1 MQLPKKI
8 LTVATAAVLAA
19 NGILAG
25 GILTSY
31 ADDSTRYE
39 FEDGTFTG
47 TQTENAA
54 ASGGSYIFFE
64 NTGQTATATV
74 PVDSEG
80 MYDVY
85 IGYNAQYGD
94 KIEYLIVD
102 GINQGNV
109 SMAGTAVDEIAEVK
123 AGTVRLT
130 AGDHQIGVECSWSWV
145 NVDYVRIE
153 PAVLPEVYAT
163 DASCSDPEATPE
175 TQKLMEFLSSVY
187 GEHVIS
193 GQQEFYGES
202 RDDEFN
208 YIENLTGE
216 LPVIR
221 GFDFGETCP
230 LFSWDAGTTGRIISW
245 VNDTGG
251 IATASWHVNV
261 PISMDSYTPGQ
272 TMAFDQT
279 TYSEKTDFV
288 TANVMVE
295 GTKEYEFFE
304 EAVANLAAELQK
316 IQDAG
321 VPLLFRPF
329 HEAEGNGGADGA
341 GAWFWWSKEGA
352 EVYVE
357 LYQYLYNKLTQ
368 EYGLHN
374 LIWEF
379 NSYTYSDESAQF
391 YPGRDY
397 IDIIGYDKYNANSGV
412 PNESAISST
421 FYSLI
426 SMYDNT
432 KMIAMM
438 ENDTIPSVENM
449 TAEGAYWLYFMPWYD
464 QHLMSPQYNDP
475 DTLTEIYQ
483 SELVITLDEFKE
495 MYADFQP
502 SGTTVS
508 RPTTTTGETTARV
521 TTTTATVPTITDGI
535 AADIKKSGQ
544 NYVISFD
551 QAIGDTVVLILDAA
565 SNVFFANGCVGI
577 SVNVGGTDYWVS
589 YQWEYTG
596 NDEVTVDLNTP
607 FNITY
612 NNGSDEVEDEALA
625 AQIIAAAQEQTSG
638 EVQMWWAND
647 GEGEAVPP
655 SNVTLIGAY
664 IPLGTDVTT
673 TEAEGTTTQED
684 TTTTEVET
692 TTTEAV
698 ETTTNEEETTTEPV
712 TEPSTVGTE
721 ETTTAIVETTTV
733 TEPVQTTTE
742 PGDPVSTLCGDVN
755 LDGNVN
761 MADVILLSKAAI
773 NIVDLS
779 PTAEANGDCNADRT
793 TDGNDANILLRFNVQ
808 LVDRLP
814 YTE

>member
-1 MQLPKKI
+1 MI
-8 LTVATAAVLAA
+8 
-19 NGILAG
+19 
-25 GILTSY
+25 
-31 ADDSTRYE
+31 
-39 FEDGTFTG
+39 
-47 TQTENAA
+47 QT
-54 ASGGSYIFFE
+54 
-64 NTGQTATATV
+64 
-74 PVDSEG
+74 
-80 MYDVY
+80 
-85 IGYNAQYGD
+85 
-94 KIEYLIVD
+94 
-102 GINQGNV
+102 
-109 SMAGTAVDEIAEVK
+109 
-123 AGTVRLT
+123 
-130 AGDHQIGVECSWSWV
+130 
-145 NVDYVRIE
+145 
-153 PAVLPEVYAT
+153 
-163 DASCSDPEATPE
+163 
-175 TQKLMEFLSSVY
+175 
-187 GEHVIS
+187 
-193 GQQEFYGES
+193 
-202 RDDEFN
+202 
-208 YIENLTGE
+208 
-216 LPVIR
+216 
-221 GFDFGETCP
+221 
-230 LFSWDAGTTGRIISW
+230 
-245 VNDTGG
+245 
-251 IATASWHVNV
+251 
-261 PISMDSYTPGQ
+261 
-272 TMAFDQT
+272 
-279 TYSEKTDFV
+279 
-288 TANVMVE
+288 
-295 GTKEYEFFE
+295 
-304 EAVANLAAELQK
+304 
-316 IQDAG
+316 
-321 VPLLFRPF
+321 
-329 HEAEGNGGADGA
+329 
-341 GAWFWWSKEGA
+341 
-352 EVYVE
+352 
-357 LYQYLYNKLTQ
+357 
-368 EYGLHN
+368 
-374 LIWEF
+374 
-379 NSYTYSDESAQF
+379 
-391 YPGRDY
+391 
-397 IDIIGYDKYNANSGV
+397 
-412 PNESAISST
+412 
-421 FYSLI
+421 
-426 SMYDNT
+426 
-432 KMIAMM
+432 
-438 ENDTIPSVENM
+438 
-449 TAEGAYWLYFMPWYD
+449 
-464 QHLMSPQYNDP
+464 
-475 DTLTEIYQ
+475 TLTEIYQ

-535 AADIKKSGQ
+535 PADIKKSGQ

-742 PGDPVSTLCGDVN
+742 PEGPVSTLCGDVN

-773 NIVDLS
+773 NYS
-779 PTAEANGDCNADRT
+779 R
-793 TDGNDANILLRFNVQ
+793 
-808 LVDRLP
+808 LVA
-814 YTE
+814 YG